1 MNIVDAIY
9 HIKYNPFK
17 YGEYIYCFY
26 RHLENHDENI
36 LLLPLVI
43 PLCTHYQFYAKKIS
57 RARFGSKQSDHIY
70 SVFGNREY
78 LYDLQD
84 RVDNLKG
91 ISMLSL
97 EYCLNQKWL
106 YINLDDLNIY
116 PGDDMDVKN
125 FGKELKVA
133 QNLAILFSKSSID
146 EIYSFLGVRL

>member
-1 MNIVDAIY
+1 
-9 HIKYNPFK
+9 
-17 YGEYIYCFY
+17 
-26 RHLENHDENI
+26 
-36 LLLPLVI
+36 
-43 PLCTHYQFYAKKIS
+43 
-57 RARFGSKQSDHIY
+57 
-70 SVFGNREY
+70 
-78 LYDLQD
+78 
-84 RVDNLKG
+84 
-91 ISMLSL
+91 MLSL